1 MASTYQL
8 QPDEWVV
15 SKTPTG
21 TAYHGSRPT
30 LTTNQTELVLTSRNI
45 IVVSQSPFG
54 RPKGA
59 RYFPLDQVKVVG
71 ARPQVFSAGGFGSN
85 RLEVHFLNG
94 QESFG
99 FGSRSEVLEWAD
111 NISRLITGRAD
122 EITTTTDLSS
132 PVGDP
137 WKETVEQVKASF
149 GLAGRHDR
157 QRGTDSNTTRSARK
171 CTSCS
176 APIAGTLGS
185 VVRCE
190 YCQSHQQL

>member
-1 MASTYQL
+1 M
-8 QPDEWVV
+8 V

-45 IVVSQSPFG
+45 IVVSRAPFG

-111 NISRLITGRAD
+111 NICKLITGRAD
-122 EITTTTDLSS
+122 EITTTTDLSG
-132 PVGDP
+132 PIGDP
-137 WKETVEQVKASF
+137 WETVNRSRRPS
-149 GLAGRHDR
+149 GLAR
-157 QRGTDSNTTRSARK
+157 RGASQLRPELKRTRSAG
-171 CTSCS
+171 S
-176 APIAGTLGS
+176 APPHSTPS
-185 VVRCE
+185 RERCE
-190 YCQSHQQL
+190 R